1 MNMIDLIVTSIWLM
15 IPAYIANPMAV
26 VFGGGAPIDCG
37 KNFYDGRRILGD
49 GKTIR
54 GLLAGTACGLLAG
67 IIQVI
72 LAPVLAASGLF
83 GSYDIFQS
91 ALNAYSFN
99 TIHIVFL
106 MALGALLGDSCESF
120 VKRRINLKRG
130 AMFPVADQLDF
141 VLGAWIL
148 TYILASTWFITHF
161 DIRIIVTVLI
171 ITPLLHISTNIIGYF
186 LKLKKEPW

>member
-1 MNMIDLIVTSIWLM
+1 MIDLIVTSIWLM

-26 VFGGGAPIDCG
+26 VFGGGTPIDYG

-54 GLLAGTACGLLAG
+54 GLIAGTACGLVAG
-67 IIQVI
+67 LIQII

-83 GSYDIFQS
+83 GSLDIFQS
-91 ALNAYSFN
+91 SLNAYTFN
-99 TIHIVFL
+99 TIHVVFL
-106 MALGALLGDSCESF
+106 MALGALLGDSAESF
-120 VKRRINLKRG
+120 IKRRINLKRG

-141 VLGAWIL
+141 VVGAWIL
-148 TYILASTWFITHF
+148 TYILASAWFIIYF
-161 DIRIIVTVLI
+161 DMRIIFTVLI
-171 ITPLLHISTNIIGYF
+171 ITPLLHITTNIIGYL

>member
-1 MNMIDLIVTSIWLM
+1 MIDLIVTSIWLM

>member
-1 MNMIDLIVTSIWLM
+1 MIDLIVTSIWLM

-26 VFGGGAPIDCG
+26 VFGGGTPIDYG

-54 GLLAGTACGLLAG
+54 GLIAGTACGLVAG
-67 IIQVI
+67 LIQII

-83 GSYDIFQS
+83 GSLDIFQS
-91 ALNAYSFN
+91 SLNAYTFN
-99 TIHIVFL
+99 TIHVVFL
-106 MALGALLGDSCESF
+106 MALGALLGDSAESF
-120 VKRRINLKRG
+120 IKRRINLKRG

-141 VLGAWIL
+141 VVGAWIL
-148 TYILASTWFITHF
+148 TYILASAWFIIYF
-161 DIRIIVTVLI
+161 DVRIIFTVLI
-171 ITPLLHISTNIIGYF
+171 ITPLLHITTNIIGYL

>member
-1 MNMIDLIVTSIWLM
+1 MIDLIVTSIWLM

-26 VFGGGAPIDCG
+26 VFGGGTPIDCG

-54 GLLAGTACGLLAG
+54 GLIAGTACGLVAG
-67 IIQVI
+67 LIQII

-83 GSYDIFQS
+83 GSLDIFQS
-91 ALNAYSFN
+91 SLNAYTFN
-99 TIHIVFL
+99 TIHVVFL
-106 MALGALLGDSCESF
+106 MALGALLGDSAESF
-120 VKRRINLKRG
+120 IKRRINLKRG

-141 VLGAWIL
+141 VVGAWIL
-148 TYILASTWFITHF
+148 TYILASAWFIIYF
-161 DIRIIVTVLI
+161 DMRIIVTVLI
-171 ITPLLHISTNIIGYF
+171 ITPLLHITTNIIGYL

>member
-1 MNMIDLIVTSIWLM
+1 MIDLIVTSIWLM

-26 VFGGGAPIDCG
+26 VFGGGTPIDYG

-67 IIQVI
+67 FIQII
-72 LAPVLAASGLF
+72 LTPVLAASRLF

-106 MALGALLGDSCESF
+106 MALGALLGDSAESF

-148 TYILASTWFITHF
+148 TYILASAWFITHF

-171 ITPLLHISTNIIGYF
+171 ITPMLHISTNIIGYL

>member
-1 MNMIDLIVTSIWLM
+1 M

-26 VFGGGAPIDCG
+26 VFGGGTPIDCG

-54 GLLAGTACGLLAG
+54 GLIAGTACGLVAG
-67 IIQVI
+67 LIQII

-83 GSYDIFQS
+83 GSLDIFQS
-91 ALNAYSFN
+91 SLNAYTFN
-99 TIHIVFL
+99 TIHVVFL
-106 MALGALLGDSCESF
+106 MALGALLGDSAESF
-120 VKRRINLKRG
+120 IKRRINLKRG

-141 VLGAWIL
+141 VVGAWIL
-148 TYILASTWFITHF
+148 TYILASAWFIIYF
-161 DIRIIVTVLI
+161 DMRIIITVLI
-171 ITPLLHISTNIIGYF
+171 ITPLLHITTNIIGYL

>member
-1 MNMIDLIVTSIWLM
+1 MIDLIVTSIWLM

-26 VFGGGAPIDCG
+26 VFGGGTPIDCG

-54 GLLAGTACGLLAG
+54 GLIAGTACGLVAG
-67 IIQVI
+67 LIQII

-83 GSYDIFQS
+83 GSLDIFQS
-91 ALNAYSFN
+91 SLNAYTFN
-99 TIHIVFL
+99 TIHVVFL
-106 MALGALLGDSCESF
+106 MALGALLGDSAESF
-120 VKRRINLKRG
+120 IKRRINLKRG

-141 VLGAWIL
+141 VVGAWIL
-148 TYILASTWFITHF
+148 TYILASPWFIIYF
-161 DIRIIVTVLI
+161 DMRIIITVLI
-171 ITPLLHISTNIIGYF
+171 ITPLLHITTNIIGYL

>member
-1 MNMIDLIVTSIWLM
+1 MIDLIVTSIWLM

-26 VFGGGAPIDCG
+26 VFGGGTPIDYG

-54 GLLAGTACGLLAG
+54 GLIAGTACGLVAG
-67 IIQVI
+67 LIQII

-83 GSYDIFQS
+83 GSLDIFQS
-91 ALNAYSFN
+91 SLNAYTFS
-99 TIHIVFL
+99 TIHVVFL
-106 MALGALLGDSCESF
+106 MALGALLGDSAESF
-120 VKRRINLKRG
+120 IKRRINLKRG

-141 VLGAWIL
+141 VVGAWIL
-148 TYILASTWFITHF
+148 TYILASAWFIIYF
-161 DIRIIVTVLI
+161 DMWIIITVLI
-171 ITPLLHISTNIIGYF
+171 ITPLLHITTNIIGYL

>member
-1 MNMIDLIVTSIWLM
+1 MIDLIVTSIWLM

-26 VFGGGAPIDCG
+26 VFGGGTPIDCG

-54 GLLAGTACGLLAG
+54 GLVAGTACGLVAG
-67 IIQVI
+67 LIQII

-83 GSYDIFQS
+83 GSSDIFQS
-91 ALNAYSFN
+91 SLNAYTFN
-99 TIHIVFL
+99 TIHVVFL
-106 MALGALLGDSCESF
+106 MALGALLGDSAESF
-120 VKRRINLKRG
+120 IKRRINLKRG

-141 VLGAWIL
+141 VVGAWIL
-148 TYILASTWFITHF
+148 TYILASAWFIIYF
-161 DIRIIVTVLI
+161 DMRIIITVLI
-171 ITPLLHISTNIIGYF
+171 ITPLLHITTNIIGYL

>member
-1 MNMIDLIVTSIWLM
+1 MIDLIVTSIWLM

-37 KNFYDGRRILGD
+37 KNLYDGRRILGD

-54 GLLAGTACGLLAG
+54 GLIAGTACGLVAG
-67 IIQVI
+67 LIQVI

-83 GSYDIFQS
+83 GGLDIFQS
-91 ALNAYSFN
+91 ALNAYTFN

-106 MALGALLGDSCESF
+106 MALGALLGDSAESF
-120 VKRRINLKRG
+120 IKRRINLKRG

-141 VLGAWIL
+141 VVGAWIL
-148 TYILASTWFITHF
+148 TYILASAWFIIYF
-161 DIRIIVTVLI
+161 DMRIIITVLI
-171 ITPLLHISTNIIGYF
+171 ITPLLHITTNIIGYL

>member
-1 MNMIDLIVTSIWLM
+1 MIDLIVTSIWLM

-26 VFGGGAPIDCG
+26 VFGGGTPIDCG

-54 GLLAGTACGLLAG
+54 GLIAGTACGLVAG
-67 IIQVI
+67 LIQII

-83 GSYDIFQS
+83 DSLDIFQS
-91 ALNAYSFN
+91 SLNAYTFN
-99 TIHIVFL
+99 TIHVVFL
-106 MALGALLGDSCESF
+106 MALGALLGDSAESF
-120 VKRRINLKRG
+120 IKRRINLKRG

-141 VLGAWIL
+141 VVGAWIL
-148 TYILASTWFITHF
+148 TYILASAWFIIYF
-161 DIRIIVTVLI
+161 DMKIIVTVLI
-171 ITPLLHISTNIIGYF
+171 ITPLLHITTNIIGYL

>member
-1 MNMIDLIVTSIWLM
+1 MIDLIVTSIWLM

-26 VFGGGAPIDCG
+26 VFGGGTPIDYG

-54 GLLAGTACGLLAG
+54 GLIAGTACGLVAG
-67 IIQVI
+67 LIQII

-83 GSYDIFQS
+83 GSLDIFQS
-91 ALNAYSFN
+91 SLNAYTFS
-99 TIHIVFL
+99 TIHVVFL
-106 MALGALLGDSCESF
+106 MALGALLGDSAESF
-120 VKRRINLKRG
+120 IKRRINLKRG

-141 VLGAWIL
+141 VVGAWIL
-148 TYILASTWFITHF
+148 TYILASAWFIIYF
-161 DIRIIVTVLI
+161 DMRIIFTVLI
-171 ITPLLHISTNIIGYF
+171 ITPLLHITTNIIGYL

>member
-1 MNMIDLIVTSIWLM
+1 MIDLIVTSIWLM

-26 VFGGGAPIDCG
+26 VFGGGTPIDYG

-54 GLLAGTACGLLAG
+54 GLIAGTACGLVAG
-67 IIQVI
+67 LIQII

-83 GSYDIFQS
+83 GSLDIFQS
-91 ALNAYSFN
+91 SLNAYTFN
-99 TIHIVFL
+99 TIHVVFL
-106 MALGALLGDSCESF
+106 MALGALLGDSAESF
-120 VKRRINLKRG
+120 IKRRINLKRG

-141 VLGAWIL
+141 VVGAWIL
-148 TYILASTWFITHF
+148 TYILASAWFIIYF
-161 DIRIIVTVLI
+161 DMRIIITVLI
-171 ITPLLHISTNIIGYF
+171 ITPLLHITTNIIGYL

>member
-1 MNMIDLIVTSIWLM
+1 MIDLIVTSIWLM

-26 VFGGGAPIDCG
+26 VFGGGTPIDYG

-54 GLLAGTACGLLAG
+54 GLIAGTACGLVAG
-67 IIQVI
+67 LIQII

-83 GSYDIFQS
+83 GSLDIFQS
-91 ALNAYSFN
+91 SLNAYTFS
-99 TIHIVFL
+99 TIHVVFL
-106 MALGALLGDSCESF
+106 MALGALLGDSAESF
-120 VKRRINLKRG
+120 IKRRINLKRG

-141 VLGAWIL
+141 VVGAWIL
-148 TYILASTWFITHF
+148 TYILASAWFIIYF
-161 DIRIIVTVLI
+161 DVRIIFTVLI
-171 ITPLLHISTNIIGYF
+171 ITPLLHITTNIIGYL

>member
-1 MNMIDLIVTSIWLM
+1 MIDLIVTSIWLM

-26 VFGGGAPIDCG
+26 VFGGGTPIDCG

-54 GLLAGTACGLLAG
+54 GLIAGTACGLVAG
-67 IIQVI
+67 LIQII

-83 GSYDIFQS
+83 GSLDIFQS
-91 ALNAYSFN
+91 SLNAYTFS
-99 TIHIVFL
+99 TIHVVFL
-106 MALGALLGDSCESF
+106 MALGALLGDSAESF
-120 VKRRINLKRG
+120 IKRRINLKRG

-141 VLGAWIL
+141 VVGAWIL
-148 TYILASTWFITHF
+148 TYILASAWFIIYF
-161 DIRIIVTVLI
+161 DMRIIVTVLI
-171 ITPLLHISTNIIGYF
+171 ITPLLHITTNIIGYL

>member
-1 MNMIDLIVTSIWLM
+1 MIDLIVTSIWLM

-26 VFGGGAPIDCG
+26 VFGGGTPIDCG

-54 GLLAGTACGLLAG
+54 GLIAGTACGLVAG
-67 IIQVI
+67 LIQII

-83 GSYDIFQS
+83 GSLDIFQS
-91 ALNAYSFN
+91 SLNAYTFN
-99 TIHIVFL
+99 TIHVVFL
-106 MALGALLGDSCESF
+106 MALGALLGDSAESF
-120 VKRRINLKRG
+120 IKRRINLKRG

-141 VLGAWIL
+141 VVGAWIL
-148 TYILASTWFITHF
+148 TYILASAWFIIYF
-161 DIRIIVTVLI
+161 DMRIIITVLI
-171 ITPLLHISTNIIGYF
+171 ITPLLHITTNIIGYL